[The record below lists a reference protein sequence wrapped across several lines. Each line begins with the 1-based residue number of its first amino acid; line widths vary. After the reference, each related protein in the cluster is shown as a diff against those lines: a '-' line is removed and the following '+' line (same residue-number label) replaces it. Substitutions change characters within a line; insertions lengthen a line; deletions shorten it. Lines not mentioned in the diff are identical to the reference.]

1 MKLMRSYLGDA
12 LLVGAALLAL
22 VFLVYPVVAIV
33 INSVQTDATL
43 FDPSRFSFTW
53 NNYAKIFAAGFGR
66 LLLNSFIVCCGATLL
81 ATWLSAMAAYVFS
94 RRRFRLRRILLGA
107 VIAGQV
113 FPWVVLV
120 TPLFILFARAGLT
133 NTYEGIVFCYT
144 AIGIPF
150 SIYMLLGY
158 LESIPVELD
167 EAAAIDGCSP
177 LGVLWRVVLPLM
189 VPGIVATA
197 TYAFLLC
204 WTDFLFALAFLT
216 RQDMQ
221 TLPIGLAGF
230 FGENFTDWGAV
241 MAGSVVM
248 TLPAL
253 LLFVPL
259 QARLSAGL
267 TAGAVKQ

>member
-1 MKLMRSYLGDA
+1 MKVKRPGLADAILIAVA
-12 LLVGAALLAL
+12 LLVL
-22 VFLVYPVVAIV
+22 FYLVYPVVVIV
-33 INSVQTDATL
+33 INSLQTDATL
-43 FDPSRFSFTW
+43 FDPSRFGFTW
-53 NNYAKIFAAGFGR
+53 SNYGRIFAAGFGR
-66 LLLNSFIVCCGATLL
+66 FLLNSFIVCGSATLL

-94 RRRFRLRRILLGA
+94 RRRFRLRRVLLGA
-107 VIAGQV
+107 VLAGQV

-120 TPLFILFARAGLT
+120 TPLFIFFARAGLT
-133 NTYEGIVFCYT
+133 NTYEGIIFCYT

-150 SIYMLLGY
+150 STYMLLGY

-177 LGVLWRVVLPLM
+177 PAVLWRVVLPLM
-189 VPGIVATA
+189 VPGLVATA

-216 RQDMQ
+216 RQDMK

-230 FGENFTDWGAV
+230 FGQNFTDWGAV

-253 LLFVPL
+253 LLFIPL
-259 QARLSAGL
+259 QAHLSADL
-267 TAGAVKQ
+267 TAGGVKQ